1 MNNSVGL
8 ISIGS
13 LGGTFTVNYNHLADT
28 YWLFPTG
35 GTTVTLANNV
45 IINTSN
51 QANPL
56 SSFYFLIK
64 PGDFDLNG
72 NTLTILSKS
81 ITQAQI
87 DAGFLMFCNFSD
99 SALTPGFTD
108 ISQIT
113 FFYSD
118 GSTQIINGSEIVNES
133 VTLAKIEDLARG
145 SIIRG
150 YTSNRPTAY
159 DAKTNAQILI
169 GDGTD
174 INSVAVTG
182 DVTITNAGVTAIGAN
197 KVLTTNILDDNVT
210 NAKLANMNATTVKA
224 NVTGSS
230 ANPTDVSISTFFNS
244 YGWSI
249 LGNSGTTAGTNFIG
263 TTDNVDLVFKVNG
276 IESGRITVSTPSN
289 TSLGYGAF
297 INNTSGDTNVAF
309 GYAALSLNTTGD
321 GNTALGAQTLTS
333 NTIGGNN
340 IAVGVSALSNNT
352 TGSQNIAI
360 GLSSGGSIL
369 TGDYNTLLG
378 TSSGTTLSTGD
389 ENTIIGTLADVS
401 TGGAIRRIALG
412 YGASATSDYQFAI
425 PDDVTTIKFKGI
437 VYTLPTVNT
446 NGVLT
451 NTGGVLSWA

>member
-1 MNNSVGL
+1 MNNSIGL

-13 LGGTFTVNYNHLADT
+13 LGGTFTVDHDHLADT

-35 GTTVTLANNV
+35 GSTITLANDV
-45 IINTSN
+45 TINTTN

-72 NTLTILSKS
+72 HTLTILGKS
-81 ITQAQI
+81 ISQTQI

-133 VTLAKIEDLARG
+133 ITLAKIEDLARG

-150 YTSNRPTAY
+150 YTSDRPTAY
-159 DAKTNAQILI
+159 DAKGNAKILI

-174 INSVAVTG
+174 INSVSVTG
-182 DVTITNAGVTAIGAN
+182 DITITNAGVTAIGAN

-224 NVTGSS
+224 NITGSS
-230 ANPTDVSISTFFNS
+230 ANPADVSISTFFNT

-263 TTDNVDLVFKVNG
+263 TTDNQDLVFKVNN
-276 IESGRITVSTPSN
+276 IESGRINISDYN
-289 TSLGYGAF
+289 TFFGREAGLLPTGQYGVGVGEGALSGNSGDSCVALGYLAGGG
-297 INNTSGDTNVAF
+297 NTGNSLIAIGGSAGDTNTGDRVVAI
-309 GYAALSLNTTGD
+309 GGLSGELNTYD
-321 GNTALGAQTLTS
+321 DATL
-333 NTIGGNN
+333 
-340 IAVGVSALSNNT
+340 VG
-352 TGSQNIAI
+352 
-360 GLSSGGSIL
+360 
-369 TGDYNTLLG
+369 YNTEA
-378 TSSGTTLSTGD
+378 TGI
-389 ENTIIGTLADVS
+389 NA
-401 TGGAIRRIALG
+401 IALG
-412 YGASATSDYQFAI
+412 KDASAGANEFAI
-425 PDDVTTIKFKGI
+425 PTGVTKIKWRG
-437 VYTLPTVNT
+437 VSYTLPAADGTAGQVLTT
-446 NGVLT
+446 NGA
-451 NTGGVLSWA
+451 GVLSWA

>member
-1 MNNSVGL
+1 MNNSIGL

-13 LGGTFTVNYNHLADT
+13 LGGTFTVDHDHLADT

-35 GTTVTLANNV
+35 GSTITLANDV
-45 IINTSN
+45 TINTTN

-72 NTLTILSKS
+72 HTLTILGKS
-81 ITQAQI
+81 ISQTQI

-133 VTLAKIEDLARG
+133 ITLAKIEDLARG

-150 YTSNRPTAY
+150 YTSDRPTAY
-159 DAKTNAQILI
+159 DAKGNAKILI

-174 INSVAVTG
+174 INSVSVTG
-182 DVTITNAGVTAIGAN
+182 DITITNAGVTAIGAN

-224 NVTGSS
+224 NITGSS
-230 ANPTDVSISTFFNS
+230 ANPTDVSIDTFFNT

-263 TTDNVDLVFKVNG
+263 TTDNVELVFKINN
-276 IESGRITVSTPSN
+276 IESGRIGNNGFN
-289 TSLGYGAF
+289 TSFGYQTLLNNVTANDSSAF
-297 INNTSGDTNVAF
+297 GVNALKNITSGDE
-309 GYAALSLNTTGD
+309 
-321 GNTALGAQTLTS
+321 NTALGGYAGS
-333 NTIGGNN
+333 NI
-340 IAVGVSALSNNT
+340 T
-352 TGSQNIAI
+352 TGSQNTFI
-360 GLSSGGSIL
+360 GC
-369 TGDYNTLLG
+369 
-378 TSSGTTLSTGD
+378 
-389 ENTIIGTLADVS
+389 LADATFGETS
-401 TGGAIRRIALG
+401 ASNRIALG
-412 YGASATSDYQFAI
+412 YGAEATDDFSFAL
-425 PDDVTTIKFKGI
+425 PDNVTKIKWRGLTY
-437 VYTLPTVNT
+437 VLPSVQAA
-446 NGVLT
+446 GVLT
-451 NTGGVLSWA
+451 NDGSGNLTWA

>member
-118 GSTQIINGSEIVNES
+118 GSTQIINGSELVNES

-150 YTSNRPTAY
+150 YTSDRPTAY

-174 INSVAVTG
+174 INSVAVSG
-182 DVTITNAGVTAIGAN
+182 DITITNAGVTTVGNDKI
-197 KVLTTNILDDNVT
+197 TTVKILDDNVT

-224 NVTGSS
+224 NITGSS

-263 TTDNVDLVFKVNG
+263 TTDNVDLVFKANN
-276 IESGRITVSTPSN
+276 IESGRISTSGSIAN
-289 TSLGYGAF
+289 TSFGRSTNAS
-297 INNTSGDTNVAF
+297 ITSGDFSCSF
-309 GYAALSLNTTGD
+309 GDSSLYN
-321 GNTALGAQTLTS
+321 LT
-333 NTIGGNN
+333 
-340 IAVGVSALSNNT
+340 
-352 TGSQNIAI
+352 
-360 GLSSGGSIL
+360 SGGSNNAF
-369 TGDYNTLLG
+369 GV
-378 TSSGTTLSTGD
+378 SSLETLSTGQGNIGIGTNSGVTLATGSF
-389 ENTIIGTLADVS
+389 NTIIGNGANVS
-401 TGGAIRRIALG
+401 SSSSLYRIAIGSGAI
-412 YGASATSDYQFAI
+412 ATADYQFAL
-425 PDDVTTIKFKGI
+425 PDDVIKIKWRG
-437 VYTLPTVNT
+437 VTYTLPATDGTVGQVLTT
-446 NGVLT
+446 NGA
-451 NTGGVLSWA
+451 GVLSWA

>member
-1 MNNSVGL
+1 MNNSIGL

-13 LGGTFTVNYNHLADT
+13 LGGTFTVDYNHLADT

-51 QANPL
+51 QARPL

-133 VTLAKIEDLARG
+133 ITLAKIEDLARG

-150 YTSNRPTAY
+150 YTSDRPTAY
-159 DAKTNAQILI
+159 DAKGNAKILI

-174 INSVAVTG
+174 INSVSVTG
-182 DVTITNAGVTAIGAN
+182 DITITNAGVTAIGAN

-224 NVTGSS
+224 NITGSS
-230 ANPTDVSISTFFNS
+230 ANPSDVTISTFFNTF
-244 YGWSI
+244 GWSL
-249 LGNSGTTAGTNFIG
+249 LGNSSTTPGTNFIG

-276 IESGRITVSTPSN
+276 IEAGRLNYGIQN
-289 TSLGYGAF
+289 TSIGRRTLISRTSGEDNSAFGA
-297 INNTSGDTNVAF
+297 NSLDSLTSGD
-309 GYAALSLNTTGD
+309 D
-321 GNTALGAQTLTS
+321 NTALGVDSLTAVS
-333 NTIGGNN
+333 TGSDNIGLGWQ
-340 IAVGVSALSNNT
+340 AGAALT
-352 TGSQNIAI
+352 TGNF
-360 GLSSGGSIL
+360 
-369 TGDYNTLLG
+369 
-378 TSSGTTLSTGD
+378 
-389 ENTIIGTLADVS
+389 NTIIGSTADVDDINS
-401 TGGAIRRIALG
+401 LNRIALG
-412 YGASATSDYQFAI
+412 YGAEATDDFQFAL
-425 PDDVTTIKFKGI
+425 PDDVTKIKWRGLTY
-437 VYTLPTVNT
+437 VLPSVQAV
-446 NGVLT
+446 GVLT
-451 NTGGVLSWA
+451 NDGSGNLTWA

>member
-1 MNNSVGL
+1 MNNSIGL

-13 LGGTFTVNYNHLADT
+13 LGGTFTVDHDHLADT

-35 GTTVTLANNV
+35 GSTITLANDV
-45 IINTSN
+45 TINTTN

-72 NTLTILSKS
+72 HTLTILGKS
-81 ITQAQI
+81 ISQTQI

-133 VTLAKIEDLARG
+133 ITLAKIEDLARG

-150 YTSNRPTAY
+150 YTSDRPTAY
-159 DAKTNAQILI
+159 DAKGNAKILI

-174 INSVAVTG
+174 INSVSVTG
-182 DVTITNAGVTAIGAN
+182 DITITNAGVTAIGAN

-224 NVTGSS
+224 NITGSS
-230 ANPTDVSISTFFNS
+230 ANPTDVSIDTFFNT

-263 TTDNVDLVFKVNG
+263 TTDNVDLVFKVNNL
-276 IESGRITVSTPSN
+276 ESGRIGTNGNDNV
-289 TSLGYGAF
+289 SLGYGTMTVNSGDTNSAF
-297 INNTSGDTNVAF
+297 GYLTLANNSTGDSNTGLGAQALYANTIGLYNTAAGASALSSNTSGDA
-309 GYAALSLNTTGD
+309 
-321 GNTALGAQTLTS
+321 NTALGNLAGAF
-333 NTIGGNN
+333 I
-340 IAVGVSALSNNT
+340 I
-352 TGSQNIAI
+352 
-360 GLSSGGSIL
+360 
-369 TGDYNTLLG
+369 TGDYNTC
-378 TSSGTTLSTGD
+378 
-389 ENTIIGTLADVS
+389 IGRTADVDS
-401 TGGAIRRIALG
+401 TNAQNRIALG
-412 YGASATSDYQFAI
+412 YGASATSNFQFAI

-446 NGVLT
+446 DGVLT
-451 NTGGVLSWA
+451 NTGGVLTWA

>member
-150 YTSNRPTAY
+150 YTSDRPTAY

-249 LGNSGTTAGTNFIG
+249 LGNSGTTAGTNFLG
-263 TTDNVDLVFKVNG
+263 TTDNVDLVFKVNN
-276 IESGRITVSTPSN
+276 IESGRIDVSDLN
-289 TSLGYGAF
+289 TS
-297 INNTSGDTNVAF
+297 F
-309 GYAALSLNTTGD
+309 GQY
-321 GNTALGAQTLTS
+321 TLTS
-333 NTIGGNN
+333 LTSGQVNTTIGYEAGKVITSGNN
-340 IAVGVSALSNNT
+340 NTFVGVSAGNFTTSGTSNTGIGSGSLPNVT
-352 TGSQNIAI
+352 TGSSNVGIGEGSLLNNSTGSFNTSIGAGAYVDSASSSHRIAI
-360 GLSSGGSIL
+360 G
-369 TGDYNTLLG
+369 
-378 TSSGTTLSTGD
+378 
-389 ENTIIGTLADVS
+389 A
-401 TGGAIRRIALG
+401 GAI
-412 YGASATSDYQFAI
+412 ATADYQFAL